1 MCDIN
6 LQEIQGNLDAFT
18 ASFEDCNGNAG
29 VANFE
34 LLEGNI
40 YAVNGTATDDSQ
52 FSTEIEAPQL
62 SGYNPTKVFK
72 YIAKK
77 LKEILC
83 PTCM

>member
-6 LQEIQGNLDAFT
+6 LQEIQGNLDSFT
-18 ASFEDCNGNAG
+18 ASFEDCNGNTGA
-29 VANFE
+29 ANFE

-40 YAVNGTATDDSQ
+40 YAINGTATDNSPIN
-52 FSTEIEAPQL
+52 TEIEAPEL